1 MKRAEM
7 RGLIF
12 IFTLV
17 IVAAE
22 ADDPKGS
29 VYFWGSSFT
38 LTCPEGYFHNRTV
51 EQYYQSSYSE
61 SDKDTHYCISEKDEK
76 GVKTYYYFYIQATVC
91 ENCFELDSSL
101 VAGAIGM
108 DLLLTGGIMMI
119 IYLCAHKKTSGGTP
133 SKSVPAKAPPRSGGR
148 APPVPATDYEM
159 LNPQTRNKD
168 IYAGVQRNG

>member
-12 IFTLV
+12 IFTLF

-22 ADDPKGS
+22 ADDRKGS

-38 LTCPEGYFHNRTV
+38 LTCPQGYIHNESMET
-51 EQYYQSSYSE
+51 YYQSSYSD
-61 SDKDTHYCISEKDEK
+61 SDNDKHYCSSIDNE
-76 GVKTYYYFYIQATVC
+76 VKIKYYFYIQATVC

-108 DLLLTGGIMMI
+108 DLLLTGGIMII
-119 IYLCAHKKTSGGTP
+119 IYLCAHKRTSGGTP

-159 LNPQTRNKD
+159 LNPQTRSKD